1 LKIAVVGSGISGLGA
16 SLILS
21 QKHEVH
27 LFEADA
33 RLGGH
38 AHTSTVK
45 VGSDQVNVDTGF
57 LVFNDLTYPHLRSMF
72 KYLGVEIV
80 NSDMSLSIRIPHAN
94 LEWAG
99 DNLDTV
105 FAQRKNLFNIPFQIM
120 LKDILKFHKN
130 AEKLRDEAR
139 EKNWTVADLLDNKKY
154 SAQLREWY
162 VLPMVAAIWSTP
174 ETDMLNFPADT
185 FLTFFLNH
193 KLLQVNDR
201 PQWKTVKGG
210 SKHYVE
216 AIAKRLQHIHL
227 NEPVVSVQAQGAKVL
242 LKTVQGETV
251 FDKVIFATQ
260 PELTRKILRIDN
272 KQVDEVL
279 SKFKIIQNKAYLHQ
293 DTSFMPKSK
302 KCWSSWCVQANYNTD
317 QQSHV
322 ALTYYLNRLQPL
334 TTKQDV
340 FLTLNPSH
348 TPSSVIMTAN
358 YGHPQFDR
366 AAIEAQKLVP
376 QIQGIDNIYYAGAW
390 TRYGFHEDGLLSAVN
405 VSELLGVKHPW
416 VIEPL

>member
-1 LKIAVVGSGISGLGA
+1 MKIAIIGSGISGLGA
-16 SLILS
+16 SLILA

-38 AHTSTVK
+38 AHTSTVQ
-45 VGSDQVNVDTGF
+45 VGEDKVNVDTGF

-72 KYLGVEIV
+72 KYLGVEIAP
-80 NSDMSLSIRIPHAN
+80 SDLSLSIRIPHAN

-105 FAQRKNLFNIPFQIM
+105 FAQRRNLLNIPFQLM
-120 LKDILKFHKN
+120 LLDILKFHKN
-130 AEKLRDEAR
+130 AEKHRDEAR
-139 EKNWTVADLLDNKKY
+139 EKQWTVADLLENHKY
-154 SAQLREWY
+154 SKQLREWY
-162 VLPMVAAIWSTP
+162 ILPMVAAIWSTP
-174 ETDMLNFPADT
+174 EIDMLNFPADT

-216 AIAKRLQHIHL
+216 AIAKRLQHVHT
-227 NEPVVSVQAQGAKVL
+227 NEAVTGVQAQGAQVL
-242 LKTVQGETV
+242 LKTAKGEAL

-260 PELTRKILRIDN
+260 PTLTKKILQTN
-272 KQVDEVL
+272 KEQVLDVL
-279 SKFKIIQNKAYLHQ
+279 SKFKIIKNKAYLHQ
-293 DTSFMPKSK
+293 DTSFMPKSR
-302 KCWSSWCVQANYNTD
+302 KCWSSWCVQANYKTD

-340 FLTLNPSH
+340 FLTLNPARV
-348 TPSSVIMTAN
+348 PSSVIMQAD

-366 AAIEAQKLVP
+366 TAIEAQKLVP
-376 QIQGIDNIYYAGAW
+376 RIQGIDGVYHIGAW

-405 VSELLGVKHPW
+405 VCELLGVSHPW

>member
-1 LKIAVVGSGISGLGA
+1 MKIAVVGSGISGLGA

-27 LFEADA
+27 LFEADS

-38 AHTSTVK
+38 AHTSTVQ
-45 VGSDQVNVDTGF
+45 VGADKVNVDTGF
-57 LVFNDLTYPHLRSMF
+57 LVFNDLTYPHLRSLF

-105 FAQRKNLFNIPFQIM
+105 FAQRRNFFSIPFHMM
-120 LKDILKFHKN
+120 LQDILKFHRN
-130 AEKLRDEAR
+130 AERHRDEAR
-139 EKNWTVADLLDNKKY
+139 EKKWTVGELLEKHKY
-154 SAQLREWY
+154 SRQLREWY
-162 VLPMVAAIWSTP
+162 ILPMVAAIWSTP
-174 ETDMLNFPADT
+174 EVAMLNFPAET

-216 AIAKRLQHIHL
+216 AIAKRLQHVHL
-227 NEPVVSVQAQGAKVL
+227 NEPVKSVEAQGEKVL
-242 LKTVQGETV
+242 LKTTQGETL

-260 PELTRKILRIDN
+260 PYLTTKILRSN
-272 KQVDEVL
+272 KEQVFDVL
-279 SKFKIIQNKAYLHQ
+279 SSFKTIPNSAYLHQ
-293 DTSFMPKSK
+293 DTDFMPKSK
-302 KCWSSWCVQANYNTD
+302 KCWASWCVQANYKT
-317 QQSHV
+317 QQQNSV

-334 TTKQDV
+334 TTNQNV

-348 TPSSVIMTAN
+348 TPNSLIMKVD
-358 YGHPQFDR
+358 YSHPHFDHT
-366 AAIEAQKLVP
+366 AIEAQKLLP
-376 QIQGIDNIYYAGAW
+376 KIQGLDHIYHIGAW
-390 TRYGFHEDGLLSAVN
+390 TRYGFHEDGLLSAVK
-405 VSELLGVKHPW
+405 VCEQLGVSHPW